1 MNFCEVDI
9 NKIVK
14 NIKIVKTSNF
24 DVTVFIKNK
33 IREIEALQILNSKL
47 KFRNRNKVIIKLY
60 NFYYKNLNNYKTSL
74 QSIISV

>member
-33 IREIEALQILNSKL
+33 ISEIEALQILNSKL
-47 KFRNRNKVIIKLY
+47 KFRNRNKAIIKLY